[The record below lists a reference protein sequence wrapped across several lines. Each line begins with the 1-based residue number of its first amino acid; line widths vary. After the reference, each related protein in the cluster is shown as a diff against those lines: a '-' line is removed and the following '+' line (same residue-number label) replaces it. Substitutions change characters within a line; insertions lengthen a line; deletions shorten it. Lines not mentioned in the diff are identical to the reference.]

1 MDNNYQKLLSDCR
14 EIIVEFGFTHRWA
27 LIELYWSLGKR
38 INSEENVTVTQLAE
52 DLGKNVRT
60 IQRAVQF
67 HKMYP
72 DLNMLPEGKNTSWHQ
87 IVNKYLPEPKEN
99 EKEKTPE
106 IKKET
111 IECPQCHY
119 RWEHDRH

>member
-1 MDNNYQKLLSDCR
+1 MELKNYQKLINDCK

-38 INSEENVTVTQLAE
+38 INSEESVTVTQLAQ

-87 IVNKYLPEPKEN
+87 VVNKYLPE
-99 EKEKTPE
+99 TT
-106 IKKET
+106 KKESDAET
-111 IECPQCHY
+111 ENLTTCPNCGFK
-119 RWEHDRH
+119 W